1 MRKSWVLSAG
11 LIFDKMR
18 NFLNRL
24 GKRFLDFLYYT
35 GGICLLGIRAF
46 FGLFTPPFKRRQVLN
61 QMSKIGVDSFSI
73 VSLCA
78 IFTGIVLV
86 FQSAYQMQKLGA
98 ENFIAYLVALSMC
111 RELGPVF
118 TALIIAGRA
127 GASISAELGTM
138 KVTEQIDALQT
149 MASDPVKYLV
159 TPRFLALVTM
169 VPLLTI
175 YANFVGIFGGY
186 MVAVWKLGISSS
198 MYINSTFNALVLKDI
213 FSGLFKSVVFAIIIC
228 SVSCFQGLNAKG
240 GAEGVGK
247 ATTLAVVFSF
257 VLIIAAD
264 CLFTAF
270 FYFV

>member
-1 MRKSWVLSAG
+1 MTGYFVKLGIRFLS
-11 LIFDKMR
+11 
-18 NFLNRL
+18 FLN
-24 GKRFLDFLYYT
+24 YT
-35 GGICLLGIRAF
+35 GGIFLLGIKAT
-46 FGLFTPPFKRRQVLN
+46 FGLFRGPIKRKQVIS
-61 QMSKIGVDSFSI
+61 QMSKIGADSLFI
-73 VSLCA
+73 VSLCSL
-78 IFTGIVLV
+78 FTGIVLV

-98 ENFIAYLVALSMC
+98 ERFIAHLVALSMC

-138 KVTEQIDALQT
+138 RVTEQIEALQT
-149 MASDPVKYLV
+149 MATNPIRYLV
-159 TPRFLALVTM
+159 VPRLFAMVTM

-186 MVAVWKLGISSS
+186 MVAVWKLGITSSL
-198 MYINSTFNALVLKDI
+198 YINSTFEALVLKDI
-213 FSGLFKSVVFAIIIC
+213 FSGLFKSLVFAMIIC
-228 SVSCFQGLNAKG
+228 SVSCFQGLHAEG

-247 ATTLAVVFSF
+247 ATTLAVVTSF

>member
-1 MRKSWVLSAG
+1 MR
-11 LIFDKMR
+11 DY
-18 NFLNRL
+18 LNRL

-35 GGICLLGIRAF
+35 GGMCLLGIRATSGIF
-46 FGLFTPPFKRRQVLN
+46 RPPFKRRQLVA
-61 QMSKIGVDSFSI
+61 QMSKIGIESLFI
-73 VSLCA
+73 VSLCSL
-78 IFTGIVLV
+78 FVGIVLV
-86 FQSAYQMQKLGA
+86 FQSAYQLQKLGA
-98 ENFIAYLVALSMC
+98 EKFIAYLVALSMC

-149 MASDPVKYLV
+149 MSANPVKYLV
-159 TPRFLALVTM
+159 VPRLIALVTM

-175 YANFVGIFGGY
+175 YANFIGIFGGY
-186 MVAVWKLGISSS
+186 MVAVWKLGITSS
-198 MYINSTFNALVLKDI
+198 MYINSTFEALALKDI
-213 FSGLFKSVVFAIIIC
+213 FSGLFKSIVFAAIIC
-228 SVSCFQGLNAKG
+228 IVSCFQGLNAEG

-247 ATTLAVVFSF
+247 ATTLAVVISF
-257 VLIIAAD
+257 VLIITAD

>member
-1 MRKSWVLSAG
+1 MKDYFS
-11 LIFDKMR
+11 
-18 NFLNRL
+18 RL

-35 GGICLLGIRAF
+35 GGICLLGVKSI
-46 FGLFTPPFKRRQVLN
+46 FGIFIPPLNRRQTIS
-61 QMSKIGVDSFSI
+61 QMRKIGIDSLFI
-73 VSLCA
+73 VSLCSL
-78 IFTGIVLV
+78 FVGIVLV

-98 ENFIAYLVALSMC
+98 ERFIAHLVALSMC

-149 MASDPVKYLV
+149 MATDPIKYLV
-159 TPRFLALVTM
+159 TPRLLALATM

-175 YANFVGIFGGY
+175 YANFIGMLGGY
-186 MVAVWKLGISSS
+186 MVAVWKLGITSS
-198 MYINSTFNALVLKDI
+198 MYISSTFEALALKDV
-213 FSGLFKSVVFAIIIC
+213 FSGLFKSLIFAIIIC
-228 SVSCFQGLNAKG
+228 TVSCFEGLNARG

-247 ATTLAVVFSF
+247 ATTLAVVVSF
-257 VLIIAAD
+257 ILIIAAD

>member
-1 MRKSWVLSAG
+1 M
-11 LIFDKMR
+11 
-18 NFLNRL
+18 
-24 GKRFLDFLYYT
+24 DFIYYA
-35 GGICLLGIRAF
+35 GGIAALGIRAAWATVTF
-46 FGLFTPPFKRRQVLN
+46 PLKRRPVLS
-61 QMSKIGVDSFSI
+61 QMSKTGIDSFFI

-78 IFTGIVLV
+78 LFTGIVLV

-98 ENFIAYLVALSMC
+98 ERFIAHLVARSMC

-149 MASDPVKYLV
+149 MATDPVKYLV
-159 TPRFLALVTM
+159 VPRFLALTTM
-169 VPLLTI
+169 VPVLTV
-175 YANFVGIFGGY
+175 YANFIGIFGGY
-186 MVAVWKLGISSS
+186 MVAVWKLGITSS
-198 MYINSTFNALVLKDI
+198 MYISSTFDALALKDI
-213 FSGLFKSVVFAIIIC
+213 FSGLFKSVVFAAIIC
-228 SVSCFQGLNAKG
+228 TVSCFQGLRAEG

-247 ATTLAVVFSF
+247 ATTLAVVVSF
-257 VLIIAAD
+257 ILIIAAD